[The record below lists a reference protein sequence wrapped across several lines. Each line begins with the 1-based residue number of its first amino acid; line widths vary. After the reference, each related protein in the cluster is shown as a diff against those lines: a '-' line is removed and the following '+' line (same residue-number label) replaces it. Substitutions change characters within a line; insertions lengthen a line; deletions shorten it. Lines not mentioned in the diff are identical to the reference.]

1 MIKHYVLDPDPN
13 RQFSKIEKDSL
24 FQDGKLHP
32 SITVI
37 GKRKE
42 TKGKVYFLKGFI
54 FKVIMYQFQV
64 KLLFLIL
71 LYYHIKNLDQ
81 ARRTRLFYKTF
92 VFL

>member
-1 MIKHYVLDPDPN
+1 MIKLYVLDPDPN

-42 TKGKVYFLKGFI
+42 PKGKFSI
-54 FKVIMYQFQV
+54 
-64 KLLFLIL
+64 
-71 LYYHIKNLDQ
+71 
-81 ARRTRLFYKTF
+81 
-92 VFL
+92 